1 MLPVLTFAAGLIV
14 GAAGYRALK
23 KSKARVDLG
32 AAGAAARDGLD
43 RAQSG
48 LRQAAVSGLSAV
60 ERSSANLRVKLET
73 IPVDEPAPAAEAD
86 SAAVETAP
94 EAAAPAAPASAAE
107 EPKP

>member
-23 KSKARVDLG
+23 KSKSSVNLR
-32 AAGAAARDGLD
+32 AAGDAARDGLGK
-43 RAQSG
+43 AQSG

-73 IPVDEPAPAAEAD
+73 VPAEAEEPV
-86 SAAVETAP
+86 SAAAAAP
-94 EAAAPAAPASAAE
+94 EAAPEASAPVAPAE